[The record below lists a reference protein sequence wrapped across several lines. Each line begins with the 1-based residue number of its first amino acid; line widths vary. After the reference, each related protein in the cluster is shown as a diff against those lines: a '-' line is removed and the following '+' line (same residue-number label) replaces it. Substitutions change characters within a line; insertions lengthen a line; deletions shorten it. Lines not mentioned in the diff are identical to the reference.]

1 LVAHD
6 EDMFTNFGIIMQTH
20 VISQKPVNSQVIA
33 VPRDVQQQGRDIQ
46 CHLLALLGIYKAN
59 GRPEDKLA
67 LESKFKEFK
76 GYLSTRR
83 KLIRVPANDSGM
95 AFLESV
101 LSRVE
106 IALEQEKVE

>member
-1 LVAHD
+1 
-6 EDMFTNFGIIMQTH
+6 MQTH
-20 VISQKPVNSQVIA
+20 IVPKKAVTSPVIV

-46 CHLLALLGIYKAN
+46 CHLLALLAIYKAN

-76 GYLSTRR
+76 SYLSTRR
-83 KLIRVPANDSGM
+83 KLIRLPANDCGM

-106 IALEQEKVE
+106 KALE